1 LEPFFREGELAMRKR
16 VDALLLAIITGLVAT
31 GGYRNGPLLTEA
43 APAEP
48 AARESS
54 SPRDVLTADQWKRV
68 DGAIDR
74 GLAYLARRQRADG
87 AFEAPRTGQPGIT
100 SLAMLAFLSRGHVP
114 GEGPYGAALIKAT
127 DFVLTTQRE
136 DGLLSAA
143 EPEAAHVHDGASHAG
158 NYNHAITGLLLAEV
172 YGMGPGPR
180 QEKLAEAIRRALAFT
195 RAQQTKP
202 RANPREKGGWRYLR
216 PRQGWD
222 ADISVSSWQ
231 LMFYRSAR
239 NAEFD
244 VPKSHVDEAMDYIR
258 AGFDPRRGTFAYN
271 LPGGATLAT
280 RGVVGG
286 AIVSLSLGGEHQS
299 DIARRAGDWIL
310 RQSFRQ
316 YNRGIGPYHYG
327 AYYCSQGMFQLG
339 GSYWN
344 RFFPPLAETL
354 LAHQGADGSW
364 EPEGDHNGDYF
375 GRSYTTAL
383 SILALTPAY
392 QLLPIYQR

>member
-1 LEPFFREGELAMRKR
+1 MKPTGA
-16 VDALLLAIITGLVAT
+16 ALLLAIAGLLAGVGHRQIPAARQLVA
-31 GGYRNGPLLTEA
+31 
-43 APAEP
+43 AEP
-48 AARESS
+48 AGHAGS
-54 SPRDVLTADQWKRV
+54 SPRDVLTPDQWKRV
-68 DGAIDR
+68 DKAIDR
-74 GLAYLARRQRADG
+74 GLAYLARHQRADG
-87 AFEAPRTGQPGIT
+87 SFEAPLTGQPGIT
-100 SLAMLAFLSRGHVP
+100 SLAVLAFLSRGHVP
-114 GEGPYGAALIKAT
+114 GEGPYGAALVKAT
-127 DFVLTTQRE
+127 DYVLSTQRD

-172 YGMGPGPR
+172 YGMAPGAR
-180 QEKLAEAIRRALAFT
+180 QEKLAAGIRRALAFT

-258 AGFDPRRGTFAYN
+258 AGFDPRQGTFTYDR
-271 LPGGATLAT
+271 PGGATLAT
-280 RGVVGG
+280 RGVAGG
-286 AIVSLSLGGEHQS
+286 AIVSLALGGEHQS
-299 DIARRAGDWIL
+299 DLARRAGDWIL
-310 RQSFRQ
+310 KQSFNQ

-339 GSYWN
+339 GDYWR

-354 LAHQGADGSW
+354 LAHQGQDGSW
-364 EPEGDHNGDYF
+364 DPEGDHNGDYF